1 MLVPAS
7 VKEITTVQEC
17 ACTCARISVCECA
30 YIWGKHNYVSEL
42 VSLRDYAC
50 IRVEFCK
57 NMFVSVHECVFVQ
70 GMCLYLH
77 MNVYLFMSV
86 SFLKYR
92 EKSARMC
99 LYVYMN
105 VFVFREKSVQECAYI
120 CS

>member
-17 ACTCARISVCECA
+17 ACTCAGISVCECA
-30 YIWGKHNYVSEL
+30 CIWGKHNYVNEL

-77 MNVYLFMSV
+77 VNVCLSV
-86 SFLKYR
+86 H
-92 EKSARMC
+92 EC
-99 LYVYMN
+99 
-105 VFVFREKSVQECAYI
+105 VFS
-120 CS
+120 